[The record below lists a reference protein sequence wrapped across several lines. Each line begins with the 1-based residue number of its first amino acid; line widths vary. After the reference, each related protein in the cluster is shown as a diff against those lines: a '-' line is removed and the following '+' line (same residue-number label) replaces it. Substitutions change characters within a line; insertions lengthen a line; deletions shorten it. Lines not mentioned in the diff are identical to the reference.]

1 MRESM
6 RTEVIVMA
14 SGIIGFILGLLIGAG
29 IMAAATAAARDDASR
44 AEDKDA
50 ELKMLKKNNR
60 ALTDYC
66 NALLDENRRLARS
79 IGREKP

>member
-1 MRESM
+1 MKQ
-6 RTEVIVMA
+6 
-14 SGIIGFILGLLIGAG
+14 LLKIDKMYKLFGKSEH
-29 IMAAATAAARDDASR
+29 ICKECKHFKKIDTAARDDVSR
-44 AEDKDA
+44 AEDKDS

>member
-1 MRESM
+1 M

-14 SGIIGFILGLLIGAG
+14 SGIVGFILGLLIGAG
-29 IMAAATAAARDDASR
+29 IMAATTAAARDDVSR
-44 AEDKDA
+44 AEDKDS

-66 NALLDENRRLARS
+66 NVLLEENRRLARS
-79 IGREKP
+79 VGRDKP